1 MYNAFNLIVILP
13 QIRLEFRITL
23 LIFQFNNYYKENI
36 KYGKLLLEVKL
47 MKIINSNNAPK
58 AIGPYSQAILSG
70 NTLYVSGQLPINP
83 VTNEIP
89 LDIASQTRQCLKN
102 IESILIEA
110 SMNLTNVVKCTVLL
124 IDMNHFNQMNEIYA
138 NFFGNHKPARMAYQ
152 VSRLPK
158 DVLVEIDCIAVK
170 Y

>member
-1 MYNAFNLIVILP
+1 
-13 QIRLEFRITL
+13 
-23 LIFQFNNYYKENI
+23 
-36 KYGKLLLEVKL
+36 

-89 LDIASQTRQCLKN
+89 LDTASQTLQCLKN
-102 IESILIEA
+102 IESILNEA

-158 DVLVEIDCIAVK
+158 DVFVEIDCIAVK
-170 Y
+170 E